1 MFNFFSITLL
11 LIGFKTLGHS
21 SGITTLFA
29 QSIGIL
35 LSMFFA
41 MDIWWKLITKEISEK
56 INLRKRFEF
65 ISIAGISGLISTIA
79 TGLILREDDY
89 KTTHLLIINWVCLG
103 SIAVV
108 KYLFFSKR
116 ILKSK

>member
-1 MFNFFSITLL
+1 L
-11 LIGFKTLGHS
+11 LIGFKTLGYS

-29 QSIGIL
+29 QSLGIL

-41 MDIWWKLITKEISEK
+41 MDLWWKLITKEISEK
-56 INLRKRFEF
+56 IKLRKRFEF
-65 ISIAGISGLISTIA
+65 ISIAGISGLTSAIA
-79 TGLILREDDY
+79 TGLLLREDDY

-116 ILKSK
+116 ILRSK